1 MRFKLLEPPEFILL
15 AIEFSLKS
23 VAKCKFCEF
32 EIVIICMPLI
42 YGQSMLYMYDGA
54 SVNGRK
60 KNLFFFSTVI
70 PKKISTVFQKQKNFF
85 FEYFVASFCAN

>member
-1 MRFKLLEPPEFILL
+1 MRFKSLEPPEFLLL

-32 EIVIICMPLI
+32 EIVISCMPLI
-42 YGQSMLYMYDGA
+42 YGQSMLYMYDDA

-60 KNLFFFSTVI
+60 KNLFFFSTVF
-70 PKKISTVFQKQKNFF
+70 PKEISTVFQKQKNFF
-85 FEYFVASFCAN
+85 F